1 MLNDT
6 QASVPPL
13 LQGPAQTFYHGLLAQ
28 HFGSHESCLVQ
39 YHHIVRPVSCW
50 QVSLPPEIR
59 QFVHAST
66 GNYGKVKL
74 VLQRNAF
81 FVESPFP
88 DVLHTLLQV
97 CYQLISLCTQN
108 ADCRFAGSQKWL
120 GQRRAAVCLIQI
132 WLARCCRLLPVV
144 VTEAVHIARLDAPAT
159 L

>member
-1 MLNDT
+1 M
-6 QASVPPL
+6 V
-13 LQGPAQTFYHGLLAQ
+13 LLAQ

-39 YHHIVRPVSCW
+39 YHHIVRPVSFW
-50 QVSLPPEIR
+50 QVSLPAEIR

-97 CYQLISLCTQN
+97 CNQLISLCTQTE
-108 ADCRFAGSQKWL
+108 DCTFGSQNCL
-120 GQRRAAVCLIQI
+120 GQRPAAVCLIQI
-132 WLARCCRLLPVV
+132 WLPNRCRLLPVV
-144 VTEAVHIARLDAPAT
+144 VTKAVHIARLHAPAT